1 MLLKQVQH
9 KVLCQ
14 DITNIG
20 KLEMSVEND
29 LILAQNDFNIFEQL
43 PIQFQSQVPS
53 MIKQLYFPL
62 GAFLDHEHILKVIR
76 DCFMNWNEEICGVV
90 VNRKW
95 YRAKNIAPNPTEN
108 FILDDK
114 VWIGV
119 QLLGKPSAVIHTHPI
134 GSAKASELDLVQQKH
149 FNIPFIIISL
159 ENCDLE
165 IYS

>member
-1 MLLKQVQH
+1 
-9 KVLCQ
+9 
-14 DITNIG
+14 
-20 KLEMSVEND
+20 
-29 LILAQNDFNIFEQL
+29 
-43 PIQFQSQVPS
+43 
-53 MIKQLYFPL
+53 
-62 GAFLDHEHILKVIR
+62 
-76 DCFMNWNEEICGVV
+76 MNWNEEICGVV

-95 YRAKNIAPNPTEN
+95 YRAKNIAPSPTEN